1 MQIKHGYNRMSKRT
15 KVQQRINK
23 SRMTL
28 EEPLQELFNKI
39 KREKRLISKQSLYTT
54 ISRTKIHYE
63 LLKDIGSFKH
73 KRLLVVK
80 TTLGLFYPSV
90 SQVLSLSHTHTPPP
104 THTHTPELSASL
116 PIMLMAKTLSL
127 IFVTS
132 SSSSVTQEVCQ
143 LYAPFYHFL
152 HIARCSTVCQIS
164 TFSSS
169 LFELVDSHSDAF
181 STS

>member
-90 SQVLSLSHTHTPPP
+90 SQVLSLSHTHTPTYPHP
-104 THTHTPELSASL
+104 HPRVVS
-116 PIMLMAKTLSL
+116 
-127 IFVTS
+127 
-132 SSSSVTQEVCQ
+132 
-143 LYAPFYHFL
+143 
-152 HIARCSTVCQIS
+152 
-164 TFSSS
+164 
-169 LFELVDSHSDAF
+169 F
-181 STS
+181 STNNVNGKDLVANICHLKFLICDTRSMPTLCPILPLFAHCTLLDSLLDLNIFIFPFRTC